1 MGLLDHIRRGGDE
14 PAALLRDYPSVLL
27 ATAPDPNDVAALL
40 RSWSPSADPS
50 GHGQE
55 VADGIRWYGPLALDD
70 QLVDEAS
77 LPAGFA
83 VAHVARC
90 HRSRMLRTPASR
102 RLLKWAQR
110 FTDSRLGL
118 DHRVTEQADADL
130 ETDYPGGLPTGVEAH
145 AWNLVRGIARTL
157 GGIALLPDNPGYS
170 PVQDENPGAIVY
182 SATAL
187 TPEEARALLTDLV
200 PGIDEAEDEEL
211 ISDAGFW
218 LLRADESDFSVAA
231 DLIEDDDVPP
241 AVRHLGDRLTA
252 YDATAPDD
260 KLEGAVAARLARAT
274 HGVVLDEFGFPR
286 TQLDE

>member
-14 PAALLRDYPSVLL
+14 PAALLRDHPSVLL
-27 ATAPDPNDVAALL
+27 AKAPNPDDVAALV
-40 RSWSPSADPS
+40 RSWSPSADTT
-50 GHGQE
+50 GHGEE
-55 VADGIRWYGPLALDD
+55 VADGIRWYGPIALDE

-83 VAHVARC
+83 VAYVARC
-90 HRSRMLRTPASR
+90 HRSRMLRTPTSR

-118 DHRVTEQADADL
+118 DHRVTEQVDADL
-130 ETDYPGGLPTGVEAH
+130 EKDYPGGLPTGVEAH

-157 GGIALLPDNPGYS
+157 GGVALLPDNPGYS
-170 PVQDENPGAIVY
+170 PADDENPGAIVY

-187 TPEEARALLTDLV
+187 TPEEARALLVDIV

-218 LLRADESDFSVAA
+218 LLRADGVDFSIAA
-231 DLIEDDDVPP
+231 DQIEDEDVPL

-252 YDATAPDD
+252 YDATAQDD
-260 KLEGAVAARLARAT
+260 KLEAAVAARLARAT

-286 TQLDE
+286 TQVV